1 MSSMKMVKPS
11 KRDLEAGVDLLAI
24 LEAIDTRF
32 GGPWPNSDYPD
43 TLRGLGDED
52 FDCEDVNHLRALYN
66 SLAELLR
73 TAPGFAFRVIFG
85 MCGVICYEKN
95 QFLDPAQDVLAMH
108 PDVLAGL
115 ELLHQQRADFL
126 HKLERNARAAVADTI
141 ERAAALHLK
150 EMRSTSP

>member
-1 MSSMKMVKPS
+1 MKMVKPS
-11 KRDLEAGVDLLAI
+11 RSDIEAGLDLLGA
-24 LEAIDTRF
+24 LEFIDARF
-32 GGPWPNSDYPD
+32 GGPQPNCDYPD

-115 ELLHQQRADFL
+115 ELLHQHRADFIPRM
-126 HKLERNARAAVADTI
+126 ERNARAAVAGTI
-141 ERAAALHLK
+141 ERAAARHLS
-150 EMRSTSP
+150 EMRGTSP